1 MADSEFSLLFNGRD
15 ARANRLDLYDAS
27 QSYYGLARVLS
38 ILGQYYI
45 NGSIISQAPT
55 SQLALYLVPPEEGSF
70 KQTVIAGVVTS
81 IISVPFTVF
90 ITKVVESWIPSES
103 PQLSAIVAELQ
114 ENNRLLRERPSSVAP
129 AITAQQEATVSD
141 HMQAHTNEMQV
152 LRSITSSSFRSIF
165 RPIGRSADTVAILA
179 GPTQQP
185 VGVVDAG
192 VLARIEADEIDD
204 DVKTVVGVVN
214 SFSRSSKT
222 GVMFSEDMGRG
233 FRFEYDQPGKLERQ
247 DIFSWSQFYGRKI
260 EVDGRFVRFFDQTI
274 KKFIVYRARKFREE
288 E

>member
-1 MADSEFSLLFNGRD
+1 M
-15 ARANRLDLYDAS
+15 
-27 QSYYGLARVLS
+27 
-38 ILGQYYI
+38 
-45 NGSIISQAPT
+45 
-55 SQLALYLVPPEEGSF
+55 
-70 KQTVIAGVVTS
+70 
-81 IISVPFTVF
+81 
-90 ITKVVESWIPSES
+90 
-103 PQLSAIVAELQ
+103 
-114 ENNRLLRERPSSVAP
+114 
-129 AITAQQEATVSD
+129 
-141 HMQAHTNEMQV
+141 
-152 LRSITSSSFRSIF
+152 
-165 RPIGRSADTVAILA
+165 AILA